1 MQSVA
6 QSLTPSWLAGLP
18 PGIALRRE
26 EAGDRAFAGTLF
38 AANRMAGL
46 ERLPRPAQPTPD
58 FLAHQ
63 FDAQSRHLHAA
74 WPRADRFTV
83 IETAGG
89 APVGRL
95 YVSRKAEA
103 WHLIEIGLLP
113 QWQRAGIGSA
123 LVVALQRAAAG
134 SGAKLLDLE
143 VARDNPKAAALYARL
158 GFFDVATASLTHRTM
173 VWHVG

>member
-1 MQSVA
+1 MHA
-6 QSLTPSWLAGLP
+6 ATHALTPSWLAGLP

-26 EAGDRAFAGTLF
+26 EIGDRAFAGVLY
-38 AANRMAGL
+38 AANRMAAL
-46 ERLPRPAQPTPD
+46 PLFAWPPRVPDDRLAQ
-58 FLAHQ
+58 Q

-83 IETAGG
+83 IESADG

-113 QWQRAGIGSA
+113 QWQRTGIGSA
-123 LVVALQRAAAG
+123 LIVALQRAAAG

-143 VARDNPKAAALYARL
+143 VAHDNPEAAALYARL
-158 GFFDVATASLTHRTM
+158 GFVDAETASATHRTM
-173 VWHVG
+173 AWHVG